1 MDPARARRLLQ
12 QHLRTD
18 QLLGLD
24 AVPTHPASVAPSIRG
39 LTSADS
45 PPAQAPDANPGPA
58 PQPRSTPT
66 PTEAPTPRLTAAP
79 PPIELDPALPKDEA
93 LARLREHLAQNQG
106 VLAKLLPGTQLVFGE
121 GDPEAEIMFIGEG
134 AGADEARTG
143 RPFVGTAGQLLDQ
156 MIKAMGLAREQV
168 YITNVVHF
176 QPPGNRVPTPDE
188 VDLGWPY
195 MIGQVQIVQPKVIVA
210 VGGTSAKALLNT
222 TTGITR
228 LRGQWKSF
236 DAVQPA
242 IPLMPTFHPAFL
254 LRSYTR
260 ENRSKVWNDLLAV
273 LAHLGKEPPKRG

>member
-1 MDPARARRLLQ
+1 MDPARARRLLA

-24 AVPTHPASVAPSIRG
+24 AVPTHPAPTHAEQP
-39 LTSADS
+39 TQTQK
-45 PPAQAPDANPGPA
+45 PAVIDRGPA
-58 PQPRSTPT
+58 EFAKP
-66 PTEAPTPRLTAAP
+66 AAP
-79 PPIELDPALPKDEA
+79 PPASSPRLTPAPPPIDLDPSLPKDEA
-93 LARLREHLAQNQG
+93 LAQLREHLATNEA

-121 GDPEAEIMFIGEG
+121 GDPNAEIMFIGEG

-143 RPFVGTAGQLLDQ
+143 RPFVGKAGQLLDQ
-156 MIKAMGLAREQV
+156 MIKAMGLSREGV

-195 MIGQVQIVQPKVIVA
+195 MIGQVQIVKPKVIVA

-228 LRGQWKSF
+228 LRGQWHKF
-236 DAVQPA
+236 DAVQIDGQG

-273 LAHLGKEPPKRG
+273 LAHLGKTPPERG

>member
-1 MDPARARRLLQ
+1 MDSARAQRLLR

-24 AVPTHPASVAPSIRG
+24 AVPTS
-39 LTSADS
+39 
-45 PPAQAPDANPGPA
+45 
-58 PQPRSTPT
+58 STPT
-66 PTEAPTPRLTAAP
+66 QIQAISHVSDTPPTVAPAPASKAAVPKPAAQTSAVPPRLTAAP
-79 PPIELDPALPKDEA
+79 PPIDLDPALPKDEA
-93 LARLREHLAQNQG
+93 LARLREHLAQDDA
-106 VLAKLLPGTQLVFGE
+106 VLAKLMPGTQLVFGE
-121 GDPEAEIMFIGEG
+121 GDPNAEIMFIGEG

-143 RPFVGTAGQLLDQ
+143 RPFVGKTGQLLDQ

-195 MIGQVQIVQPKVIVA
+195 MIGQVQIVRPKVIVA

-260 ENRSKVWNDLLAV
+260 ENRGKVWNDLLAV
-273 LAHLGKEPPKRG
+273 LSHLGKEPPKRN

>member
-1 MDPARARRLLQ
+1 MDPARARRLLA

-24 AVPTHPASVAPSIRG
+24 AVPTRPAPTLTAPSPEPRVE
-39 LTSADS
+39 
-45 PPAQAPDANPGPA
+45 PAQAPAPRPASRPASPA
-58 PQPRSTPT
+58 PPISS
-66 PTEAPTPRLTAAP
+66 PRLTAAP
-79 PPIELDPALPKDEA
+79 PPIDLDPSLPKDEA
-93 LARLREHLAQNQG
+93 LDRLREHLAQNEK

-121 GDPEAEIMFIGEG
+121 GDPDAEIMFIGEG

-143 RPFVGTAGQLLDQ
+143 RPFVGRAGQLLDQ

-195 MIGQVQIVQPKVIVA
+195 LLGQVQVVGPKVIVA

-236 DAVQPA
+236 DAVQPP

-260 ENRSKVWNDLLAV
+260 ENRGKVWNDLLAV
-273 LAHLGKEPPKRG
+273 LAHIGKEPPTRK

>member
-1 MDPARARRLLQ
+1 MDPARARRLLA

-24 AVPTHPASVAPSIRG
+24 AVPIHPAPNHPEQPTLIQQPAGHDRG
-39 LTSADS
+39 PKT
-45 PPAQAPDANPGPA
+45 QAPPRPA
-58 PQPRSTPT
+58 S
-66 PTEAPTPRLTAAP
+66 TPRLTPAP
-79 PPIELDPALPKDEA
+79 PPIEIDPSLPKAEA
-93 LARLREHLAQNQG
+93 LAQLREHLATNEA

-121 GDPEAEIMFIGEG
+121 GDPDAEIMFIGEG

-143 RPFVGTAGQLLDQ
+143 RPFVGKAGQLLDQ
-156 MIKAMGLAREQV
+156 MIKAMGLSREGV

-195 MIGQVQIVQPKVIVA
+195 MIGQVQIVKPKVIVA

-228 LRGQWKSF
+228 LRGQWHTF
-236 DAVQPA
+236 DAVQIDGQG

-273 LAHLGKEPPKRG
+273 LAQLGKEAPKRG